1 MAVVPT
7 PVDTPPTNWGRWGDD
22 DELGTLNFI
31 TDASRLRGAAAVRT
45 GRTVSLAHP
54 ITPVTLAGGGAVP
67 HRSSPMPA
75 PVQQLL
81 TFTGSPA
88 PALADVLIVNTH
100 HIAMTHVDAL
110 VHIPVDGHVYP
121 GVPVG
126 RAANRGTIQHG
137 STTPLAAGI
146 TTAGTFLDLAPGGRL
161 DPGHEIV
168 AADLDAAEQR
178 AGVRVRSGDALV
190 LRGGWDVH
198 RDLAEPLPTMTLDA
212 IRWLAEREISLL
224 ASDVGD
230 RPPGPGSVPLL
241 HVVALARLGLPLV
254 DNTQVSDLA
263 AVCSEL
269 DRRQFLFVL
278 GALPVHGA
286 TGVPVS
292 PLAVF

>member
-1 MAVVPT
+1 MTAVPT
-7 PVDTPPTNWGRWGDD
+7 AVDPRPTNWGRWGDD

-31 TDASRLRGAAAVRT
+31 TDESRARGAAAVRT

-54 ITPVTLAGGGAVP
+54 IVPVTLAGGGAVP
-67 HRSSPMPA
+67 HGPSPMPA
-75 PVQQLL
+75 PVQQMLY
-81 TFTGSPA
+81 FTGSPA

-110 VHIPVDGHVYP
+110 AHIPVDGHVYP

-126 RAANRGTIQHG
+126 QAASRGRLTHG
-137 STTPLAAGI
+137 STTAFAAGI

-161 DPGHEIV
+161 DPGYEIV
-168 AADLDAAEQR
+168 AADLDTAEQR

-190 LRGGWDVH
+190 LRGGWDIH
-198 RDLAEPLPTMTLDA
+198 RDLVEPLPTMTLDA
-212 IRWLAEREISLL
+212 VRWLADREISLL

-230 RPPGPGSVPLL
+230 RPPGPGSIPVL
-241 HVVALARLGLPLV
+241 HSVGLARLGLPLV
-254 DNTQVSDLA
+254 DNTHVTDLA

-269 DRRQFLFVL
+269 NRLQFLFVL
-278 GALPVHGA
+278 GALPVLGA

-292 PLAVF
+292 PLAIF